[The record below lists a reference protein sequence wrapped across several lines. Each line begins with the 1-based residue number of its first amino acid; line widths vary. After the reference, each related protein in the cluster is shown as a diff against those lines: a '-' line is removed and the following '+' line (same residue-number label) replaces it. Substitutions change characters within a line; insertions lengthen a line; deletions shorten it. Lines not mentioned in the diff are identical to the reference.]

1 VVISLED
8 WGRQTSVY
16 EAEEARGKAI
26 KKEVER
32 KIVMEKQGIQIV
44 YTTRVCI

>member
-1 VVISLED
+1 LRTGE
-8 WGRQTSVY
+8 
-16 EAEEARGKAI
+16 GKPVCM
-26 KKEVER
+26 KQKKLGERHKEVER